1 MKIRNPDVTRK
12 DWGLCRT
19 YLEEMQRKGLSAYE
33 PWELELET
41 WFVNPSR
48 QPRKSTVDRLR
59 VRYAGLHQGSS

>member
-12 DWGLCRT
+12 DWELCRT
-19 YLEEMQRKGLSAYE
+19 YLEELKRKGFSAYE

-41 WFVNPSR
+41 WLVNPSR

-59 VRYAGLHQGSS
+59 VRYSASLQESG